1 RQDLRGMERWMIGG
15 GIGFGLL
22 LAAFALSRSYP
33 LSVAIMLPL
42 GFAMMT
48 ALASSNTLLQSMA
61 PDNLRGRIMSFHT
74 MMFFGTAPL
83 GSLVAGAVAEK
94 LGAPLT
100 VAAGGVLCA
109 TAYVLFWTGLRKFD
123 ANARELQQAHGGPLG
138 FSEA

>member
-1 RQDLRGMERWMIGG
+1 AEGILHGGPQALGLLMGCGGIGALAAAVRLASRQDLRGMERWMIGG

-61 PDNLRGRIMSFHT
+61 PDNLRGRIMSFH
-74 MMFFGTAPL
+74 
-83 GSLVAGAVAEK
+83 
-94 LGAPLT
+94 
-100 VAAGGVLCA
+100 
-109 TAYVLFWTGLRKFD
+109 
-123 ANARELQQAHGGPLG
+123 
-138 FSEA
+138 